1 MALRTA
7 PGREQA
13 RDDGGDDRNYDGGH
27 TQDPAIRDNAMVAD
41 NGNGRALRAV
51 FIGRHGRWPQPE
63 PLRVESAYEA
73 RGFARGDVLW
83 ESVRGWFANG
93 GGACVIAPLA
103 AQDDPLFALET
114 TLRMLG
120 EHQFDVVCF
129 PGLADHVTTP
139 EGLDLKTFG
148 AAQRM
153 VVEACIATG
162 DRLAVLDPPP
172 GLIPEEM
179 RDWRVDVVGAD
190 TPHAVIYY
198 PWLRAATGDGLAW
211 LPPCGHIAG
220 AWARAARR
228 GGVLAALGNLELAD
242 VLDVAVNVTAFEQ
255 EMLTRLNVNLLR
267 AMPSWGVRTWGA
279 RTLSVSPWLF
289 QIPSARLLAA
299 LKPAVLDRISLYPGA
314 GETEL
319 VAQIDSAVRGI
330 SGLADDAFAV
340 RALSAADSAM
350 RIEIELN
357 PRVTHGYPLTIVIEL
372 PALRWTVLETEHSLE
387 NPQADLP

>member
-1 MALRTA
+1 
-7 PGREQA
+7 
-13 RDDGGDDRNYDGGH
+13 
-27 TQDPAIRDNAMVAD
+27 MVAEI
-41 NGNGRALRAV
+41 GNGRALRAA
-51 FIGRHGRWPQPE
+51 FIGRHGHWPKPE

-73 RGFARGDVLW
+73 HGFASGDVLW

-103 AQDDPLFALET
+103 AHDDPLIALEV
-114 TLRMLG
+114 TLRMLRQ
-120 EHQFDVVCF
+120 HPFDVVCF
-129 PGLADHVTTP
+129 PGLADYVTTP
-139 EGLDLKTFG
+139 DGIDLDAFG
-148 AAQRM
+148 AAQRL
-153 VVEACIATG
+153 VVEACIAAG
-162 DRLAVLDPPP
+162 DRLAMLDPPP
-172 GLIPEEM
+172 GLMPDDM

-198 PWLRAATGDGLAW
+198 PWLRADTGNGLAW

-220 AWARAARR
+220 AWAQAARR
-228 GGVLAALGNLELAD
+228 GGVLAALGNLELAEA
-242 VLDVAVNVTAFEQ
+242 LDVAVDVTAFEQ

-289 QIPSARLLAA
+289 QIPTARLLAA
-299 LKPAVLDRISLYPGA
+299 LKPIVLERIKLFPGA
-314 GETEL
+314 GESEL
-319 VAQIDSAVRGI
+319 VAQIDSAIRGI

-340 RALSAADSAM
+340 RALSAADTAV

-387 NPQADLP
+387 NPPADLP

>member
-1 MALRTA
+1 
-7 PGREQA
+7 
-13 RDDGGDDRNYDGGH
+13 
-27 TQDPAIRDNAMVAD
+27 VAES
-41 NGNGRALRAV
+41 GSGRALRAV
-51 FIGRHGRWPQPE
+51 FIGRHGHWPLPE

-73 RGFARGDVLW
+73 RGFAGGDILW

-103 AQDDPLFALET
+103 AEADPLVALDV
-114 TLRMLG
+114 TLHMLAQ
-120 EHQFDVVCF
+120 HHFDVVCF
-129 PGLADHVTTP
+129 PGLADHVHTP
-139 EGLDLKTFG
+139 DGVDLDAFG

-153 VVEACIATG
+153 IVESCIATG

-198 PWLRAATGDGLAW
+198 PWLQAETETGLDW
-211 LPPCGHIAG
+211 LPPCGHVAG
-220 AWARAARR
+220 AWARAARQ
-228 GGVLAALGNLELAD
+228 GGVLTELGNLELAE

-289 QIPSARLLAA
+289 RIPTARLLAA
-299 LKPAVLDRISLYPGA
+299 LKPVVLERISQFPDSR
-314 GETEL
+314 EIEMKS
-319 VAQIDSAVRGI
+319 QIDSAIRGI
-330 SGLADDAFAV
+330 SGLTDDAFTV
-340 RALSAADSAM
+340 RALSAAGAGM
-350 RIEIELN
+350 RVEIELN
-357 PRVTHGYPLTIVIEL
+357 PRVTHGYPLTVVIEL

-387 NPQADLP
+387 IPPADLP

>member
-1 MALRTA
+1 VSSGVRVPA
-7 PGREQA
+7 G
-13 RDDGGDDRNYDGGH
+13 GGH
-27 TQDPAIRDNAMVAD
+27 SRDRGIRDNAMVAD
-41 NGNGRALRAV
+41 NGSGRALRAV
-51 FIGRHGRWPQPE
+51 FIGRHGRWGQPE

-73 RGFARGDVLW
+73 RGFAGGDVLW

-93 GGACVIAPLA
+93 GGACVIAPLGDDA
-103 AQDDPLFALET
+103 DPLFALET
-114 TLRMLG
+114 TLQMLSD
-120 EHQFDVVCF
+120 HQLDVLCF
-129 PGLADHVTTP
+129 PGLADHVATA
-139 EGLDLKTFG
+139 GGVDRAAFG

-172 GLIPEEM
+172 GLVPEEM

-198 PWLRAATGDGLAW
+198 PWLRAETYHGLAW

-220 AWARAARR
+220 AWAKAARR
-228 GGVLAALGNLELAD
+228 GGVLAGLGNLELAE

-289 QIPSARLLAA
+289 QIPTARLLAA
-299 LKPAVLDRISLYPGA
+299 LKPIVLERISLFPSA

-319 VAQIDSAVRGI
+319 VGQIDSAIRGI

-340 RALSAADSAM
+340 RALSAADTAM

-387 NPQADLP
+387 NPPADLP